1 MTTNSAPQ
9 LDELIQRVRDEA
21 ARLQAAETPGVASE
35 PARPADA
42 DHGRA
47 HGMPPHAHS
56 FDELLAGGSD
66 ESFVRLLYLS
76 LLGREPDAAGA
87 AGLHQQLQAGVRRTR
102 LIAQVAGSAEAHMRN
117 SHLPG
122 QGLALPVNRL
132 AARLQATPLRLFGRL
147 LERLYSQWR
156 HLRLALNGQGLRRL
170 GQQHEH
176 VLQQLRRR
184 LDSDIPHLHQR
195 LDDELGFL
203 KLRLRQ
209 IEQQQTRQ
217 SARLVLG
224 EEQLARQRDSL
235 SLQERS
241 QQASAGRLD
250 EQRRELDL
258 LRVRLNLLMQRPPQA
273 VAQAAAGAAPHTEPA
288 ADPLLAE
295 RLDAYYVAF
304 EDAHRGSEAE
314 IRRRLQPYLDCL
326 PLLPAQIL
334 DLPMLDIGCGRGEWL
349 RLLGEQGFTALGID
363 LNRAMVEHC
372 RAQGLNAHHQDALAW
387 LQGQPDAS
395 CALISAFHV
404 VEHLPFEVLFRLL
417 EEARRV
423 LAPGGVLI
431 FETPNPENVL
441 VGSHTFYHDFSHR
454 NPVTPSSLQFLVG
467 YHGFAVERLLR
478 LNPYPAEARVAGATP
493 VAERVNGHFCGPQD
507 YGIVACQP
515 RNPAGEHGGAG
526 A

>member
-1 MTTNSAPQ
+1 MTNNPAPQ

-21 ARLQAAETPGVASE
+21 ARMQAAEPPAVTGE
-35 PARPADA
+35 PARPANA
-42 DHGRA
+42 GGRGERGTLLRA
-47 HGMPPHAHS
+47 GS

-76 LLGREPDAAGA
+76 LLGREPDPAGA

-102 LIAQVAGSAEAHMRN
+102 LIAQIAGSAEARMHN

-122 QGLALPVNRL
+122 RGLALPVNRL
-132 AARLQATPLRLFGRL
+132 AARLQATPLRPFGRL
-147 LERLYSQWR
+147 IERLYSQWR

-170 GQQHEH
+170 GQQHEYGIT
-176 VLQQLRRR
+176 QLHQR

-203 KLRLRQ
+203 RLRLRQ
-209 IEQQQTRQ
+209 IEQQQARQ
-217 SARLVLG
+217 GARLVLG

-235 SLQERS
+235 NLQGRG
-241 QQASAGRLD
+241 QQASAERLD

-258 LRVRLNLLMQRPPQA
+258 LRVRLNLLMQRPPQEA
-273 VAQAAAGAAPHTEPA
+273 PPAGAAPQAEPA

-349 RLLGEQGFTALGID
+349 RLLGEQGFTAIGVD

-372 RAQGLNAHHQDALAW
+372 RAQGLDAHHRDALAW

-467 YHGFAVERLLR
+467 YHGFAVDRLLR
-478 LNPYPAEARVAGATP
+478 LNPYPPEARVAGATP

-515 RNPAGEHGGAG
+515 HNPADEHGVAG